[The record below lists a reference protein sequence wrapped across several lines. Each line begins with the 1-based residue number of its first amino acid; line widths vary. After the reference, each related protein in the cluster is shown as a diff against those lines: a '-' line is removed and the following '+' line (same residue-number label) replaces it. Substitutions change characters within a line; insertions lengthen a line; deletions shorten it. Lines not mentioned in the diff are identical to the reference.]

1 MKKTTKRRRAGSS
14 KPAARS
20 ATAKSSIAKSSAGKA
35 KARPAAKKAAK
46 GQSAKA
52 PAKRRI
58 PHYRQTTDFTCGPS
72 SALMSMRAIDPKAP
86 FDRASELQLWRE
98 ATSVFSGPS
107 GGHGGCGPV
116 ALALA
121 LSRRGYKAEVHINH
135 RDVFLGER
143 TRSAE
148 RKEVMRV
155 LQERDLAEAA
165 RQGIPI
171 HYEMASQSQ
180 IEERF
185 RQGMIPIMLVSTNY
199 IHGDHVAHWVVVT
212 GFDKEN
218 VYVNDPWVALDKG
231 KTPKDM
237 TDFPVPRGAFERMTC
252 YGKQRER
259 ACVLVGR

>member
-1 MKKTTKRRRAGSS
+1 MAKPTKRAKAKRA
-14 KPAARS
+14 KPTKARAAKR
-20 ATAKSSIAKSSAGKA
+20 ASSAGAGKRA
-35 KARPAAKKAAK
+35 
-46 GQSAKA
+46 G
-52 PAKRRI
+52 AKRRI

-72 SALMSMRAIDPKAP
+72 SVLMSMRALDPRAP

-121 LSRRGYKAEVHINH
+121 LGRRGFKAEVHVNH
-135 RDVFLGER
+135 QDVFMGER

-155 LQERDLAEAA
+155 LQERDLAEAK
-165 RQGIPI
+165 RIGIPI
-171 HYEMASQSQ
+171 HYGKLSQA
-180 IEERF
+180 ELEVRF
-185 RQGMIPIMLVSTNY
+185 RQGMIPIVLVSTFF
-199 IHGDHVAHWVVVT
+199 IHGDHVAHWVVVS
-212 GFDKEN
+212 GFDPEN
-218 VYVNDPWVALDKG
+218 VLVNDPWVAVDKG
-231 KTPKDM
+231 KTPQDM
-237 TDFPVPRGAFERMTC
+237 TDFPVPRRAFDRMTC

>member
-1 MKKTTKRRRAGSS
+1 MAKQTKRAIARSSSRAPRRA
-14 KPAARS
+14 
-20 ATAKSSIAKSSAGKA
+20 ATAKRAKRSVPKAATSKA
-35 KARPAAKKAAK
+35 KAA
-46 GQSAKA
+46 
-52 PAKRRI
+52 RRI

-72 SALMSMRAIDPKAP
+72 SVLMSMRALDPRAP

-121 LSRRGYKAEVHINH
+121 LGRRGFTAEVHVNH

-155 LQERDLAEAA
+155 LQEQDLAEAK
-165 RQGIPI
+165 RRGIPV
-171 HYEMASQSQ
+171 HYGTLSQKAL
-180 IEERF
+180 EARF
-185 RQGMIPIMLVSTNY
+185 REGLIPIVLVSTHF

-212 GFDKEN
+212 GFDDEN

-237 TDFPVPRGAFERMTC
+237 TDFPVPRQAFDGMTC
-252 YGKQRER
+252 YGQQRER

>member
-1 MKKTTKRRRAGSS
+1 MAKPTKRASVRRS
-14 KPAARS
+14 KPAAS
-20 ATAKSSIAKSSAGKA
+20 ARKPSGAQSSAA
-35 KARPAAKKAAK
+35 KAN
-46 GQSAKA
+46 KA
-52 PAKRRI
+52 PASQPAAKRRI

-72 SALMSMRAIDPKAP
+72 SALMSMRALDPKAP

-121 LSRRGYKAEVHINH
+121 LSRRGFKAEVHINH

-143 TRSAE
+143 TRSTE

-155 LQERDLAEAA
+155 MQERDLAEAK
-165 RQGIPI
+165 RLGIPI
-171 HYEMASQSQ
+171 RYEMASQATL
-180 IEERF
+180 EERF
-185 RQGMIPIMLVSTNY
+185 RQGMIPIVLVSTFF

-212 GFDKEN
+212 GFDAEN
-218 VYVNDPWVALDKG
+218 IYVNDPWVALDKG
-231 KTPKDM
+231 RTPKDM

>member
-1 MKKTTKRRRAGSS
+1 MAKKTKRATAGRS
-14 KPAARS
+14 KAAGRSAGARS
-20 ATAKSSIAKSSAGKA
+20 SAAKTAKT
-35 KARPAAKKAAK
+35 ARSPAPKKAA
-46 GQSAKA
+46 A
-52 PAKRRI
+52 RRI

-72 SALMSMRAIDPKAP
+72 SVLMSMRALDPKAP

-121 LSRRGYKAEVHINH
+121 LGRRGFKAEVHINH
-135 RDVFLGER
+135 RDVFMGER

-155 LQERDLAEAA
+155 LQEKDLAEAK

-171 HYEMASQSQ
+171 HYETLSQRQ
-180 IEERF
+180 LEERF
-185 RQGMIPIMLVSTNY
+185 QQGMIPIVLVSTFY

-212 GFDKEN
+212 GFDAEN
-218 VYVNDPWVALDKG
+218 VYVNDPWVAVDKG

-237 TDFPVPRGAFERMTC
+237 TDFPVPRRAFDRMTC

>member
-1 MKKTTKRRRAGSS
+1 MAKTTKRAGARRPLSAGA
-14 KPAARS
+14 KPAS
-20 ATAKSSIAKSSAGKA
+20 
-35 KARPAAKKAAK
+35 RP
-46 GQSAKA
+46 SKA
-52 PAKRRI
+52 PASPTKTGMSTRDGSKADIKRRI

-72 SALMSMRAIDPKAP
+72 SLLMSMRALDPKAP

-121 LSRRGYKAEVHINH
+121 LVRRGFKAEVHVNH

-155 LQERDLAEAA
+155 MQERDLAEAK
-165 RQGIPI
+165 RHDIPI
-171 HYEMASQSQ
+171 RYEMPSQRQ
-180 IEERF
+180 LEERF
-185 RQGMIPIMLVSTNY
+185 QQGMIPIMLVSTFY

-212 GFDKEN
+212 GFDAAN
-218 VYVNDPWVALDKG
+218 VYVNDPWVALDRG

-237 TDFPVPRGAFERMTC
+237 TDFPVPRGAFDRMTC

>member
-1 MKKTTKRRRAGSS
+1 MPK
-14 KPAARS
+14 AATS
-20 ATAKSSIAKSSAGKA
+20 KA
-35 KARPAAKKAAK
+35 KAA
-46 GQSAKA
+46 
-52 PAKRRI
+52 RRI

-72 SALMSMRAIDPKAP
+72 SVLMSMRALDPRAP

-121 LSRRGYKAEVHINH
+121 LGRRGFTAEVHVNH

-155 LQERDLAEAA
+155 LQEQDLAEAK
-165 RQGIPI
+165 RRGIPV
-171 HYEMASQSQ
+171 HYGTLSQKAL
-180 IEERF
+180 EARF
-185 RQGMIPIMLVSTNY
+185 REGLIPIVLVSTHF

-212 GFDKEN
+212 GFDDEN

-237 TDFPVPRGAFERMTC
+237 TDFPVPRQAFDGMTC

>member
-1 MKKTTKRRRAGSS
+1 
-14 KPAARS
+14 
-20 ATAKSSIAKSSAGKA
+20 
-35 KARPAAKKAAK
+35 
-46 GQSAKA
+46 
-52 PAKRRI
+52 
-58 PHYRQTTDFTCGPS
+58 
-72 SALMSMRAIDPKAP
+72 MRALDPKAP

-121 LSRRGYKAEVHINH
+121 LGRRGFKAEVHLNH
-135 RDVFLGER
+135 RDVFMGER

-155 LQERDLAEAA
+155 LQEKDLAEAK
-165 RQGIPI
+165 RKGIPI
-171 HYEMASQSQ
+171 HYETLSQAQ
-180 IEERF
+180 LEERF
-185 RQGMIPIMLVSTNY
+185 RQGMIPMVLVSTFY

-212 GFDKEN
+212 GFDPEN
-218 VYVNDPWVALDKG
+218 VYVNDPWVAVDKG
-231 KTPKDM
+231 KTPQDM
-237 TDFPVPRGAFERMTC
+237 TAFPVPRRAFDRMTC

>member
-1 MKKTTKRRRAGSS
+1 MAKQTKRAKAGRS
-14 KPAARS
+14 KPAKTRAPKP
-20 ATAKSSIAKSSAGKA
+20 TAKAGTWKTVA
-35 KARPAAKKAAK
+35 
-46 GQSAKA
+46 
-52 PAKRRI
+52 AKRRI

-72 SALMSMRAIDPKAP
+72 SVLMSMRALDPKAP

-121 LSRRGYKAEVHINH
+121 LGRRGFKAEVHLNH
-135 RDVFLGER
+135 RDVFMGER

-155 LQERDLAEAA
+155 LQEKDLAEAK
-165 RQGIPI
+165 RKGIPI
-171 HYEMASQSQ
+171 HYETLSQAQ
-180 IEERF
+180 LEERF
-185 RQGMIPIMLVSTNY
+185 RQGMIPMVLVSTFY

-212 GFDKEN
+212 GFDPEN
-218 VYVNDPWVALDKG
+218 VYVNDPWVAVDKG
-231 KTPKDM
+231 KTPQDM
-237 TDFPVPRGAFERMTC
+237 TAFPVPRRAFDRMTC

>member
-1 MKKTTKRRRAGSS
+1 
-14 KPAARS
+14 
-20 ATAKSSIAKSSAGKA
+20 
-35 KARPAAKKAAK
+35 
-46 GQSAKA
+46 
-52 PAKRRI
+52 
-58 PHYRQTTDFTCGPS
+58 
-72 SALMSMRAIDPKAP
+72 MSMRALDPKAP

-121 LSRRGYKAEVHINH
+121 LSRRGFKAEVHINH

-143 TRSAE
+143 TRSTE

-155 LQERDLAEAA
+155 MQERDLAEAK
-165 RQGIPI
+165 RLGIPI
-171 HYEMASQSQ
+171 RYEMASQATL
-180 IEERF
+180 EERF
-185 RQGMIPIMLVSTNY
+185 RQGMIPIVLVSTFF

-212 GFDKEN
+212 GFDAEN
-218 VYVNDPWVALDKG
+218 IYVNDPWVALDKG
-231 KTPKDM
+231 RTPKDM

>member
-1 MKKTTKRRRAGSS
+1 MAKTTKRARAGSA

-20 ATAKSSIAKSSAGKA
+20 AAAKSSAA
-35 KARPAAKKAAK
+35 KSTSRSAAAKKTAK
-46 GQSAKA
+46 GKPAKI

-72 SALMSMRAIDPKAP
+72 SVLMSMRAIDPKAP

-155 LQERDLAEAA
+155 LQEKDLAEAA
-165 RQGIPI
+165 RYGIPI
-171 HYEMASQSQ
+171 HYEMASQATL
-180 IEERF
+180 EERF

>member
-1 MKKTTKRRRAGSS
+1 MAKQTKRATARSTSSGPRRQAAKSKTTRGAK
-14 KPAARS
+14 RS
-20 ATAKSSIAKSSAGKA
+20 APGSAAPEAK
-35 KARPAAKKAAK
+35 
-46 GQSAKA
+46 
-52 PAKRRI
+52 AKRRI

-72 SALMSMRAIDPKAP
+72 SVLMSMRTLDPKAP
-86 FDRASELQLWRE
+86 FDRATELQLWRE

-121 LSRRGYKAEVHINH
+121 LGRRGFKAEVHVNH

-155 LQERDLAEAA
+155 LQEKDLAEAK
-165 RQGIPI
+165 RQGIPVS
-171 HYEMASQSQ
+171 YGTLSQAAL
-180 IEERF
+180 EARF
-185 RQGMIPIMLVSTNY
+185 RQGLIPIVLVSTYY

-212 GFDKEN
+212 GFDEKN

-237 TDFPVPRGAFERMTC
+237 TDFPVPRRAFDRMTC

>member
-1 MKKTTKRRRAGSS
+1 MAKQTKRAAAKRPRPAKLRA
-14 KPAARS
+14 ANR
-20 ATAKSSIAKSSAGKA
+20 TAKAG
-35 KARPAAKKAAK
+35 AKKAI
-46 GQSAKA
+46 A
-52 PAKRRI
+52 PKRRI

-72 SALMSMRAIDPKAP
+72 SVLMSLRALDPRAP

-121 LSRRGYKAEVHINH
+121 LGRRGFRSEVHVNH
-135 RDVFLGER
+135 RDVFMGER

-155 LQERDLAEAA
+155 LQERDLAEAKRA
-165 RQGIPI
+165 SIPI
-171 HYEMASQSQ
+171 HYGKLSQA
-180 IEERF
+180 ELEARF
-185 RQGMIPIMLVSTNY
+185 RQGMIPIVLVSTYY

-212 GFDKEN
+212 GFDAEN
-218 VYVNDPWVALDKG
+218 VFVNDPWVAMDKG
-231 KTPKDM
+231 KTPRDM
-237 TDFPVPRGAFERMTC
+237 TDFPVPRRAFDRMTC

>member
-1 MKKTTKRRRAGSS
+1 MAKKMKRTTAGRS
-14 KPAARS
+14 KPAGRS
-20 ATAKSSIAKSSAGKA
+20 AGAKSSTAKTATKT
-35 KARPAAKKAAK
+35 ARSLAPKKNAT
-46 GQSAKA
+46 
-52 PAKRRI
+52 RRI

-72 SALMSMRAIDPKAP
+72 SALMSMRALDPKAP

-121 LSRRGYKAEVHINH
+121 LGRRGFKAEVHINH
-135 RDVFLGER
+135 RDVFMGER

-155 LQERDLAEAA
+155 LQEKDLAEAR
-165 RQGIPI
+165 RQGISI
-171 HYEMASQSQ
+171 HYETLSQRQ
-180 IEERF
+180 LEERF
-185 RQGMIPIMLVSTNY
+185 QQGMIPIVLVSTFY
-199 IHGDHVAHWVVVT
+199 IHGDHVAHWVVLT
-212 GFDKEN
+212 GFDAEN
-218 VYVNDPWVALDKG
+218 VYVNDPWVAVDKG

-237 TDFPVPRGAFERMTC
+237 TDFPVPRRAFDRMTC